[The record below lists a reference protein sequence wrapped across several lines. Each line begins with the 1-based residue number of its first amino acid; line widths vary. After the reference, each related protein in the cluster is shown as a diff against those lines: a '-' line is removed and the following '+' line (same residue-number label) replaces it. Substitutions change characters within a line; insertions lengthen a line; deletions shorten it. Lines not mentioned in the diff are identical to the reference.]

1 MVFENVT
8 NVVFIDMCNFNL
20 NPIEL
25 LNEVSMFCSI
35 LFHQHKVI
43 MFSNIKQL
51 NCIVF
56 GKTKLSLKKML
67 QNYLLCGVF
76 AYTMFLTDT

>member
-35 LFHQHKVI
+35 LFHQHMFI
-43 MFSNIKQL
+43 MFSNIGQL

-56 GKTKLSLKKML
+56 CKTKLSFKKMSHGYVAFL
-67 QNYLLCGVF
+67 HILCF
-76 AYTMFLTDT
+76 RIQ